1 MGDKRAVEEKEYLW
15 ADEGDNV
22 LIELLLNS
30 IAELDRD
37 GFASER
43 TLAQGD
49 EVTKRGT
56 RKTFDLS
63 EKTFQTA
70 VK

>member
-30 IAELDRD
+30 IETALRLNARLPKVMRLQK
-37 GFASER
+37 GAQER
-43 TLAQGD
+43 RLTS
-49 EVTKRGT
+49 VRKPSKR
-56 RKTFDLS
+56 R
-63 EKTFQTA
+63 
-70 VK
+70 